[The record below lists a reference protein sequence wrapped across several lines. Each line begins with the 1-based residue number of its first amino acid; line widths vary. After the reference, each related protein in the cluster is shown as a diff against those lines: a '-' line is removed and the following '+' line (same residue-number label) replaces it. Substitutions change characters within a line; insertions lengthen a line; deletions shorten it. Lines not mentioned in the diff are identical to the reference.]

1 MEQNDFIKTGEDK
14 TYEYYR
20 NDSEVLSGD
29 GEEEAYEEILNSRKE
44 FTVKI
49 DNKQLTI
56 KKRTLD
62 KIMILSESQPEEQ
75 ILFSHY
81 KTMQNPNKVDN
92 LRKNLLSNDNINSKK
107 QNNGKI
113 EDPLISYKNS
123 NENNNIL
130 VKDNTPVI
138 EGDKDADNMMLKQTQ
153 KTDDQMQ
160 FNLPPK
166 VLRLKWFYLILVL
179 CGLLDVIYF
188 FYCLF
193 QIQMLIWSLFIMIFG
208 LIIIFTGLYGYNKI
222 GHKIYNDQLLNIL
235 TLACAILPIPNIVF
249 MLLISGAHLI
259 FGLIVGALTIVFAI
273 LCFYITSQLRKDEN
287 YFKDMQMEKLL

>member
-1 MEQNDFIKTGEDK
+1 MEQTDFIKTGEDK

-29 GEEEAYEEILNSRKE
+29 GEEEAYEEILKSRKE

-81 KTMQNPNKVDN
+81 KTMQSQNKIDN
-92 LRKNLLSNDNINSKK
+92 LRTNLSSNDNINSKK
-107 QNNGKI
+107 QNNGKT
-113 EDPLISYKNS
+113 EDPLNSYKNA

-130 VKDNTPVI
+130 VKDNAPVI
-138 EGDKDADNMMLKQTQ
+138 EGDKDADNMMQKTQ

-160 FNLPPK
+160 FSLPPK
-166 VLRLKWFYLILVL
+166 VLRLKWFYLVLVL
-179 CGLLDVIYF
+179 CGLLDIIYF

-193 QIQMLIWSLFIMIFG
+193 KIQLFIWPLIIMIFG
-208 LIIIFTGLYGYNKI
+208 LIIVYTVLY
-222 GHKIYNDQLLNIL
+222 
-235 TLACAILPIPNIVF
+235 
-249 MLLISGAHLI
+249 
-259 FGLIVGALTIVFAI
+259 
-273 LCFYITSQLRKDEN
+273 
-287 YFKDMQMEKLL
+287 